1 MKKYKIPITRLA
13 PCGNIISF
21 NTEVVLIKPSLAK
34 FTFWH
39 HSKIVGS
46 IVCEVGNMAINDATD
61 FLLEGYFKSNEF
73 KETTK
78 KGGAWN

>member
-13 PCGNIISF
+13 PCGSIVSL
-21 NTEVVLIKPSLAK
+21 NTEVVLVKPSLAE
-34 FTFWH
+34 FTIWH
-39 HSKIVGS
+39 NSKIIGS
-46 IVCEVGNMAINDATD
+46 IVCKVGNMAIIDATD
-61 FLLEGYFKSNEF
+61 FLLESYFKTDAF